1 MKNIKIF
8 IFLFLIG
15 LFSTFAQDKKF
26 ITYKVVEGE
35 TIQSIS
41 IKFSITPYDLL
52 KLNPDISNKVNTND
66 IIIIPNKDY
75 NPEKDVTNTDLSH
88 ISERD
93 IIVDNFVYHE
103 VIQKETIYSLLKKF
117 KVTIDELNR
126 INPFLINDG
135 LEHGQVL
142 KIPLYITESD
152 IEEKNKST
160 QPYLVKP
167 KETKYS
173 IARNFGISIDYLEEL
188 NPKIKR
194 DGLQIDDVIIVPKK
208 TIENTDNDF
217 IIYKVEKLETFYSL
231 SNKFGLSSEELIATN
246 PELTDGVIEGM
257 LLRIPN
263 AKKDNKEMF
272 LDEILEGK
280 KLNVAMMLPFRTKID
295 SLDFENDRLLNIT
308 TDFYF
313 GALMAVNSLKKE
325 GLSIQM
331 KVFDTENSK
340 SVSKKLSANNEF
352 VNYDVVI
359 GPMFLDN
366 VKAVSNN
373 LNNKKALIISPIS
386 SKDHSQIQN
395 NNLVQGVCSQESLTL
410 EMIEYIKSIYV
421 DQKIIVITDEVK
433 EGDIKYKEVFKR
445 IQLLDSTQIITVLR
459 PDEGYIKPGIF
470 RESMS
475 ENEEN
480 WVLLLGKDE
489 TFVRDVFNNLGVLPE
504 EINITLF
511 TFNKG
516 RSYDKIS
523 NYFFSRVN
531 LHYPTSTYI
540 DYNAVDYLDFEKN
553 YKKSFYSY
561 PTKYAVEGF
570 DITYDILMR
579 LATNSDLIN
588 QGISKRIASKYNFV
602 ENTSGSI
609 INQGVFIIKYDGL
622 ELKVVE

>member
-459 PDEGYIKPGIF
+459 PDEGYIKPGVF
-470 RESMS
+470 RESMG

>member
-459 PDEGYIKPGIF
+459 PDEGYIKPG
-470 RESMS
+470 
-475 ENEEN
+475 
-480 WVLLLGKDE
+480 
-489 TFVRDVFNNLGVLPE
+489 
-504 EINITLF
+504 
-511 TFNKG
+511 
-516 RSYDKIS
+516 
-523 NYFFSRVN
+523 
-531 LHYPTSTYI
+531 
-540 DYNAVDYLDFEKN
+540 DF
-553 YKKSFYSY
+553 
-561 PTKYAVEGF
+561 
-570 DITYDILMR
+570 
-579 LATNSDLIN
+579 
-588 QGISKRIASKYNFV
+588 
-602 ENTSGSI
+602 
-609 INQGVFIIKYDGL
+609 
-622 ELKVVE
+622 